1 MKNIRTLRDLTP
13 DSINALHSFTTN
25 QFNSWTLGL
34 RLDVPLAVAGL
45 EGAIDPDGLERM
57 ASLGLI
63 EPAEGTLLL
72 TPRGRLLA
80 NDVVA
85 TVIA

>member
-1 MKNIRTLRDLTP
+1 
-13 DSINALHSFTTN
+13 
-25 QFNSWTLGL
+25 
-34 RLDVPLAVAGL
+34 VPLAVAGL
-45 EGAIDPDGLERM
+45 EHAIDPDGLERM

-63 EPAEGTLLL
+63 EPADGTLRL

-85 TVIA
+85 NVIA

>member
-1 MKNIRTLRDLTP
+1 M
-13 DSINALHSFTTN
+13 
-25 QFNSWTLGL
+25 
-34 RLDVPLAVAGL
+34 PLAIAGL
-45 EGAIDPDGLERM
+45 EHAIDPDGLARM

-63 EPAEGTLLL
+63 EPADDTLTL

-85 TVIA
+85 NVIA